1 MLIYNI
7 IYTYIYIYIYIY
19 IQDEHSK
26 YHECSL
32 DSDKENDIVSILI

>member
-7 IYTYIYIYIYIY
+7 IYTYIYIY